1 MMKTILAAVALAT
14 VASAASAQTAPTTPP
29 ADHAAHANHANHAN
43 QPPLPTVNSPIK
55 DLLANPATA
64 AVLEKH
70 LPGVS
75 QHPALPQF
83 KDMTLAE
90 VAPMSGGAVTP
101 ATIAAIETDLKAL
114 PAT

>member
-1 MMKTILAAVALAT
+1 MMKTILAAVSLAT

-29 ADHAAHANHANHAN
+29 ADHAAHANHANQA
-43 QPPLPTVNSPIK
+43 PLPTVNSPIK

-90 VAPMSGGAVTP
+90 VAPMSGGAVTE
-101 ATIAAIETDLKAL
+101 ATITAIETDLKAL